1 MRKRNISLWL
11 LCLCTAM
18 PFGAKAQRTMEYSLS
33 FANSDFQMQ
42 QVHNY
47 DTTAT
52 TYVVK
57 SSKYQLYS
65 SKYDP
70 TQPELPAI
78 YVTLLLPKDAS
89 YAGFSYEKSNSF
101 FSNYLL
107 TVGSK
112 PVVIGSQN
120 DSSTPGWYPYGTY
133 DSSIEFAGTTTVSGY
148 RMVTFKVMPVRY
160 IYSHS
165 NNFSFLSSFE
175 LAIDLNDADEI
186 PLRTSTRGER
196 ERSYVEERI
205 WNKEALKEYERHP

>member
-1 MRKRNISLWL
+1 M
-11 LCLCTAM
+11 
-18 PFGAKAQRTMEYSLS
+18 
-33 FANSDFQMQ
+33 
-42 QVHNY
+42 
-47 DTTAT
+47 
-52 TYVVK
+52 
-57 SSKYQLYS
+57 
-65 SKYDP
+65 
-70 TQPELPAI
+70 
-78 YVTLLLPKDAS
+78 DAS

-133 DSSIEFAGTTTVSGY
+133 DSSIEFAGTTAVSGY

-165 NNFSFLSSFE
+165 SNFSFLSSFE

-196 ERSYVEERI
+196 ERSYVKERI